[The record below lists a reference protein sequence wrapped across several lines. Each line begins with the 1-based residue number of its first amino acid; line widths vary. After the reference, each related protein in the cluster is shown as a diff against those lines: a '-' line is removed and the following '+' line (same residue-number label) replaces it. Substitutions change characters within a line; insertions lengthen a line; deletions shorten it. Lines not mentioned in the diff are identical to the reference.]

1 MDDLTKR
8 IAEIE
13 TWDRDQCLE
22 AWYELVGE
30 IPGSRLSLR
39 FLRKALIHEMQCKE
53 LCGLTL
59 AVRRTLKASAPLEKP
74 TNAQAFSSLPTG
86 TQLVR
91 EWNGRVYRVN
101 VKADGFEM
109 DGQMFSSLSAVAK
122 HITGAEWSGP
132 RFFGLKKKRAA

>member
-22 AWYELVGE
+22 TWYELVGE
-30 IPGSRLSLR
+30 TPGSRLSLK
-39 FLRKALIHEMQCKE
+39 FLRKALIHETQCKE
-53 LCGLTL
+53 LGGLTPS
-59 AVRRTLKASAPLEKP
+59 VRRALKANSPLEKP
-74 TNAQAFSSLPTG
+74 TNNARSSTFPKG

-101 VKADGFEM
+101 VIADGFEM
-109 DGQMFSSLSAVAK
+109 DGQRFSSLSAVAK
-122 HITGAEWSGP
+122 RITGAEWSGP
-132 RFFGLKKKRAA
+132 RFFGLKKRAA